1 MAIRWKHRIARLPL
15 VLEALC
21 YLAVA
26 RTVIRFL
33 PFAFLTNRIRA
44 PSKPAKD
51 LPPHTI
57 NSVCAAVSTA
67 SNRLAPWAVC
77 LPQAVA
83 GHWMLRRR
91 GVASVVCFGAGR
103 DPNGGLGA
111 HAWLKASDQVVLGG
125 KAMAGFTPVAEFPP
139 SR

>member
-21 YLAVA
+21 YLTLA
-26 RTVIRFL
+26 RTVIHFL
-33 PFAFLTNRIRA
+33 PFAFLTNRIKA
-44 PSKPAKD
+44 PSELAKD

-57 NSVCAAVSTA
+57 DSVCAAVSTA
-67 SNRLAPWAVC
+67 SRRLAPWAVC

-91 GVASVVCFGAGR
+91 GISSVVCFGAGR
-103 DPNGGLGA
+103 DSSGGLGA